1 MTDPL
6 RPPDTDE
13 DWTWP
18 ANTLH
23 TWAVPGDPEF
33 RLHRAVDETA
43 IRTAWDKHHAVAAV
57 RRWFRDEGQP
67 PSIRVDEEPWTYA
80 SDLAPARG
88 CLLGIVGGL
97 ALWALLILL
106 AVAAWKGMR

>member
-13 DWTWP
+13 EPWP

-23 TWAVPGDPEF
+23 TWANPDDPEY

-43 IRTAWDKHHAVAAV
+43 IRAAWDKYH
-57 RRWFRDEGQP
+57 
-67 PSIRVDEEPWTYA
+67 EPD
-80 SDLAPARG
+80 DLAPARG

-106 AVAAWKGMR
+106 VVAAWKVTR